1 MVEEQGVHKQA
12 DEIERLI
19 RDVETI
25 TNSQLR
31 EKVAT
36 LVQSVLEFHRSGI
49 QRLVQIISSEGEG
62 AGSLLEKI
70 ASDQLVASLLTLYGA
85 HPVRIES
92 RIRQAIDRLNS
103 HPMLHSC
110 TVELLGIRDLV
121 VRLRLV
127 QDKNCHSS
135 PQILRT
141 AIQEAL
147 YDAAPDVEEI
157 QFVEEAP
164 QRSVSFV
171 PLDSVRG
178 KNGLTRTLKATLP
191 KSDEL

>member
-12 DEIERLI
+12 EEIERLV
-19 RDVETI
+19 REVEAI
-25 TNSQLR
+25 TDAQLR
-31 EKVAT
+31 EKVVA
-36 LVQSVLEFHRSGI
+36 LVQSLLEFHRSGI
-49 QRLVQIISSEGEG
+49 QRLMQIISSEGDG
-62 AGSLLEKI
+62 AASLLEKI
-70 ASDQLVASLLTLYGA
+70 AGDQLVASLLTLYGS
-85 HPVRIES
+85 HPLSIES
-92 RIRQAIDRLNS
+92 RVGQAIDGLNS

-110 TVELLGIRDLV
+110 TVELLGISDLV

-147 YDAAPDVEEI
+147 YEAAPDVEEI
-157 QFVEEAP
+157 QFVEDAAP
-164 QRSVSFV
+164 TSVSFV

-178 KNGLTRTLKATLP
+178 KNGLTRTLKGTLP
-191 KSDEL
+191 KS